1 MAFPKKIN
9 PENAEKVRY
18 YADKGYSQSQIA
30 EMMGLASATIYRM
43 SILFNIE
50 LKQYA
55 QYKNVTDWEALRIVN
70 RIFNSNPIIKN
81 KNRMAAY

>member
-9 PENAEKVRY
+9 PQNAEKVKY
-18 YADKGYSQSQIA
+18 YAEKGYSQSQIA

-55 QYKNVTDWEALRIVN
+55 QYKNVTDWETLRVVN
-70 RIFNSNPIIKN
+70 GIFNSNPIIKN

>member
-18 YADKGYSQSQIA
+18 YTDKGYSQSQIA

-55 QYKNVTDWEALRIVN
+55 QYKNVTDWETLRIVN
-70 RIFNSNPIIKN
+70 GIFNSNPIIKN

>member
-43 SILFNIE
+43 SVLFNIE

-55 QYKNVTDWEALRIVN
+55 QYKNVTDWETLRIVN
-70 RIFNSNPIIKN
+70 GIFNSNPIIKN

>member
-55 QYKNVTDWEALRIVN
+55 QYKNVTDWETLRIVN
-70 RIFNSNPIIKN
+70 RIFNSNPISKN
-81 KNRMAAY
+81 PNRMAAY